1 MKVIKIAA
9 TVASCFLIA
18 LFFLI
23 IIVEN
28 PEVALYNETVEML
41 MNQEKLET
49 EDEVLD
55 HFPALKD
62 IKSMMN
68 RISYLKSSIHSITGG
83 PAPNVSKEESLY
95 VQRCAHEIRQLQ
107 RNIKEELS
115 QLIIIYATVEP

>member
-9 TVASCFLIA
+9 TFASCFLIA
-18 LFFLI
+18 LFIMI
-23 IIVEN
+23 ITVEN
-28 PEVALYNETVEML
+28 PEVALYNETVEIL
-41 MNQEKLET
+41 MNQENLET
-49 EDEVLD
+49 VDEVLH

-62 IKSMMN
+62 IESMMN

-83 PAPNVSKEESLY
+83 PAPNVSKEDGLY

-115 QLIIIYATVEP
+115 QLVIIYAAVEP

>member
-1 MKVIKIAA
+1 MKYIKIAA
-9 TVASCFLIA
+9 TFASCFLIA
-18 LFFLI
+18 LFILI

-28 PEVALYNETVEML
+28 PEVALYNETVEIL

-55 HFPALKD
+55 HFSALKD
-62 IKSMMN
+62 IKSKMN

-83 PAPNVSKEESLY
+83 PAPNVSKEEGLY
-95 VQRCAHEIRQLQ
+95 VQRCAHEIRKLQ

-115 QLIIIYATVEP
+115 QLITIYATVEP